1 MAERSVEIGVL
12 AAYVD
17 GETERW
23 REWLEGAPAGVL
35 DLPLGPGS
43 DGTVRTLVKHVFA
56 VELRY
61 AQRLVGEPVSG
72 YEELADGTIGELW
85 EIHRTAAS
93 LRDRFLREA
102 TPEALDRV
110 LVSDTRRLGRIEA
123 SAHTVVVHT
132 LVHGIRHWAQVATVL
147 RQHGYGGL
155 WEHDWLLSPAVRP
168 PDGAVG
174 PAGAA
179 SAPAPDPVP

>member
-23 REWLEGAPAGVL
+23 REWLESAPAGAL
-35 DLPLGPGS
+35 DLPLGPGA
-43 DGTVRTLVKHVFA
+43 DGTVRTLVKHIFA

-72 YEELADGTIGELW
+72 YEELADGTAAELW

-102 TPEALDRV
+102 TPEGLDRV
-110 LVSDTRRLGRIEA
+110 LVSDTRKLGRIEA
-123 SAHTVVVHT
+123 RAHTVVVHT

-147 RQHGYGGL
+147 RQHGHGGL
-155 WEHDWLLSPAVRP
+155 WEHDWLLSPAVRSA
-168 PDGAVG
+168 G
-174 PAGAA
+174 GAA
-179 SAPAPDPVP
+179 GLAGDAHGSASDPVP